1 MSHYEILPLIQESLN
16 TIIGNGDINSVITL
30 YKLSALIKTSSNE
43 DYIKL
48 FAIYYQGYYRGRF
61 EIING
66 IKSMSDKALEEI
78 KTIMIESLR
87 VSYKNMKN
95 KKGFENRYEEKKN
108 SFINLSI
115 AEIRS
120 LIIDELLTGINT
132 VNEYLNRIEEI
143 ANSIDYVELSRLEK
157 IDIDFEFS
165 KLKDKRKYK
174 YTEEGNYEDDENVLN
189 IVENNL
195 NKRGYTSHHL
205 HLFVYEEIDNAI
217 KKIVSEK
224 EDNYQKR
231 Y

>member
-48 FAIYYQGYYRGRF
+48 FAIHYQGYYRGRF

-132 VNEYLNRIEEI
+132 VNEYLNEIEEI